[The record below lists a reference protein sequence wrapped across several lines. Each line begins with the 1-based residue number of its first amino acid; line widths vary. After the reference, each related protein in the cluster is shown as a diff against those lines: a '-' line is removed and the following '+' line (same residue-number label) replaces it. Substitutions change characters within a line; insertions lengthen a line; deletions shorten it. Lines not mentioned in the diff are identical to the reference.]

1 MSKRNEAWNNR
12 ETYFMITYCIFL
24 YALGIVLLYFKVLFG
39 LGVIFVATLFFIPSL
54 TEANKKVRR
63 YLKERR
69 AEKLRR
75 TRETV
80 IVGGTPQKHHKKKK
94 QREPV
99 KCPAIN
105 DFISKGKVMRE
116 LGLFYEKKQKKDTVT
131 ETTEPTKTPNPNRT
145 YSQLNELFEA
155 LTYRKRIR
163 IAHHANIGSG
173 HHGSSIRKMV
183 EAEAKR
189 RGIDISVRMKGKD
202 VIIESNEV
210 KYNGQV
216 KTHGT

>member
-1 MSKRNEAWNNR
+1 MTRRKEEWNNT
-12 ETYFMITYCIFL
+12 ETSFMLAYCVFL
-24 YALGIVLLYFKVLFG
+24 YVLGIILLYFKVLFG
-39 LGVIFVATLFFIPSL
+39 LGLIFVATLVFIPGL
-54 TEANKKVRR
+54 TETKKKVKR

-75 TRETV
+75 IRETV

-94 QREPV
+94 KHEPV

-105 DFISKGKVMRE
+105 DFISKGTMMRE
-116 LGLFYEKKQKKDTVT
+116 LGLFYGKKQKKDTIT
-131 ETTEPTKTPNPNRT
+131 EIAEPTKTFNPNRT

-183 EAEAKR
+183 ETEAKR
-189 RGIDISVRMKGKD
+189 RGINITVRMKGKD
-202 VIIESNEV
+202 LIIE
-210 KYNGQV
+210 K
-216 KTHGT
+216 

>member
-1 MSKRNEAWNNR
+1 MTRRKEEWNNR
-12 ETYFMITYCIFL
+12 ETCFILAYCIFF
-24 YALGIVLLYFKVLFG
+24 YVLGIILLYFKVLFG
-39 LGVIFVATLFFIPSL
+39 LGLIFVATLFFIPSL
-54 TEANKKVRR
+54 TEANKKVKG

-69 AEKLRR
+69 AEKFRR

-94 QREPV
+94 KREPV

-105 DFISKGKVMRE
+105 DFISKGSVMRE
-116 LGLFYEKKQKKDTVT
+116 LGLFYEKKQKKGTVT
-131 ETTEPTKTPNPNRT
+131 EITELTKTSNPNRT
-145 YSQLNELFEA
+145 YSQLNKLFEA

-173 HHGSSIRKMV
+173 HHGNSIRKMV

-189 RGIDISVRMKGKD
+189 RGVNITVRMKGKD
-202 VIIESNEV
+202 LIIE
-210 KYNGQV
+210 K
-216 KTHGT
+216 